1 MIDVG
6 ASKFSKQIHI
16 VGVSFV
22 ETYGSSFDYGSGR
35 AQDFNNVDSIGHG
48 GVGISSVGLCKP
60 RATLALWLGWMPRYH
75 GT

>member
-6 ASKFSKQIHI
+6 ARKFSKQIHI

-22 ETYGSSFDYGSGR
+22 ETYGSGFDDGSGR
-35 AQDFNNVDSIGHG
+35 ARDLNNIGSIGHG

-60 RATLALWLGWMPRYH
+60 RATLALWLG
-75 GT
+75 

>member
-22 ETYGSSFDYGSGR
+22 ETYGSSFDYGV
-35 AQDFNNVDSIGHG
+35 AGHKILTILAAL
-48 GVGISSVGLCKP
+48 VMVVLVSVL
-60 RATLALWLGWMPRYH
+60 
-75 GT
+75 